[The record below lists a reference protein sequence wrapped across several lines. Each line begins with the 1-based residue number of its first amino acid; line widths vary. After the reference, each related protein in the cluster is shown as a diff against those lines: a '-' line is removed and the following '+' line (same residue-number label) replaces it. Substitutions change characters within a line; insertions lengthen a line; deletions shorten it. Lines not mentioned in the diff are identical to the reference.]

1 MAREFARRF
10 YKSKQW
16 ESTRN
21 AYFDMRRGLCERCM
35 REGRITPGAIVHHK
49 IHLEPNNIND
59 PSISLSFDNL
69 ELVCR
74 DCHAKEHPEIYQRKD
89 DGERRVGFDEEG
101 NIVNLEGTP
110 EWHLSE
116 L

>member
-21 AYFDMRRGLCERCM
+21 AYFELRHGLCERCM
-35 REGRITPGAIVHHK
+35 REGRITPGEIVHHK
-49 IHLEPNNIND
+49 VHLDPTNIND

-74 DCHAKEHPEIYQRKD
+74 DCHAKEHPEIYKRKD
-89 DGERRVGFDEEG
+89 EAPRRGAFDENG
-101 NIVNLEGTP
+101 NIINLEGSL
-110 EWHLSE
+110 EWDLSD